1 MFNNWTKTAERI
13 DQAEQRKERSRV
25 RAFFG
30 VSNAVPVIESPEVSK
45 PELTGE
51 RGGFFTRGGS
61 RISHPSAYSRKG
73 FSNMVYHCSTR
84 MILVPVN
91 R

>member
-13 DQAEQRKERSRV
+13 ERIEAQRERSRV
-25 RAFFG
+25 RALFG
-30 VSNAVPVIESPEVSK
+30 VSSAVPVIESPEVSK
-45 PELTGE
+45 PELTGSP
-51 RGGFFTRGGS
+51 GGFFTRGGS
-61 RISHPSAYSRKG
+61 RIYYPSAYSRKG